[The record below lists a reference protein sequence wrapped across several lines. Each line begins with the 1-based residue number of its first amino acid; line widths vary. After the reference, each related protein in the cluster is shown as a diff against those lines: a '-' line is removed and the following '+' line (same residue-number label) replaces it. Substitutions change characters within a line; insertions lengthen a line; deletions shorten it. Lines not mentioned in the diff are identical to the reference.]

1 MIQAIGLSMVAVC
14 LLGGCAGITSFT
26 KGDEKARNR
35 DAESYVELA
44 AKACRNGE
52 MKGLPAAGVREQMKA
67 HASYVEQA
75 EAIDASSFSG
85 SDVVGGEVRAGIKGQ
100 CPERMKKALL
110 VAEKAD
116 AEMDAQDAAERQTR
130 QARLDALRAELKGD
144 RSRLFEL
151 LGEPFKFDGQLST
164 ARYWQYAVS
173 VSSDRGQMD
182 CSVTYH
188 FRGNKLARR
197 ELASF
202 CTADPHPDTMSL
214 TGTMTMSQ

>member
-1 MIQAIGLSMVAVC
+1 MQSIGLSMVAAC
-14 LLGGCAGITSFT
+14 LLGGCASVAALSG
-26 KGDEKARNR
+26 GEAKARDR

-44 AKACRNGE
+44 ARACHNGE
-52 MKGLPAAGVREQMKA
+52 MRGLPAEGVRQQMKD
-67 HASYVEQA
+67 HASFVAQA
-75 EAIDASSFSG
+75 EAIDAGAFDG
-85 SDVVGGEVRAGIKGQ
+85 RDQIGGEVRADIKER
-100 CPERMKKALL
+100 CPARMQAALRL
-110 VAEKAD
+110 AEQAD
-116 AEMDAQDAAERQTR
+116 AAVEAQDAAERKAR

-151 LGEPFKFDGQLST
+151 LGEPFKFDGQLAT

-173 VSSDRGQMD
+173 VASERGPMD

-202 CTADPHPDTMSL
+202 CTADPHPDTLSM
-214 TGTMTMSQ
+214 TATMTMSQ